1 MAFLLEIRPKT
12 LFFAP
17 TGETGGGS
25 GQNRVDIANFFN
37 LNGLRWQPWQKPLAD
52 NKRTFARVANHQTA
66 PP

>member
-12 LFFAP
+12 SFLAP

-25 GQNRVDIANFFN
+25 GQNRVDVANFSS
-37 LNGLRWQPWQKPLAD
+37 LNGLRWQPHQKLLAGS
-52 NKRTFARVANHQTA
+52 KRLFARVANRA